1 MDNKNMPFGADAEST
16 ENFKED
22 FSFSNKNKEASKA
35 AIDKSAKEFVDYM
48 TSLSADVPELTEE
61 EINRGVEK
69 ILDRAFPAEKSASP
83 TKKAKA
89 KRITLKVLFIAALL
103 SALLLSCIYVV
114 GNSKNVSIE
123 NGFVT
128 FAKDTI
134 QIVFFGEDEEE
145 YISVDSL
152 LLSLE
157 EHGYDDIMFPEEV
170 IINSDEYKVSVP
182 IYNTDLVEDVS
193 FEIYSNINKC
203 SFIIYQYDTQRAKEF
218 KDLEKAKTVDINGF
232 SAYIFEFG
240 GNVTVEFVD
249 PKYQYYI
256 VSDLLYND
264 MIIFAE
270 SMKTIKDMEKGE

>member
-1 MDNKNMPFGADAEST
+1 MDNKNMPFGTDAEST

-69 ILDRAFPAEKSASP
+69 ILDRAFPVEKSASP
-83 TKKAKA
+83 SKKAKA
-89 KRITLKVLFIAALL
+89 KKITLKVLFIAALL
-103 SALLLSCIYVV
+103 SALLFSCIYVV
-114 GNSKNVSIE
+114 GNSKNVSVE

-170 IINSDEYKVSVP
+170 IINSDKYKVSIP
-182 IYNTDLVEDVS
+182 LYNSNLVEDVS
-193 FEIYSNINKC
+193 FDVFCEGKKHSFLIYKYETQRDSEFKHVEDAETIKINDIDMYLIEFEDNITLEFVND
-203 SFIIYQYDTQRAKEF
+203 IYQYYVVANYSYE
-218 KDLEKAKTVDINGF
+218 
-232 SAYIFEFG
+232 
-240 GNVTVEFVD
+240 
-249 PKYQYYI
+249 
-256 VSDLLYND
+256 D
-264 MIIFAE
+264 MLDFAE
-270 SMKTIKDMEKGE
+270 TMKLVEHIK

>member
-16 ENFKED
+16 ENFKEE

-103 SALLLSCIYVV
+103 SALLFSCIYVV

-157 EHGYDDIMFPEEV
+157 EHGYDDIMFPEEFV
-170 IINSDEYKVSVP
+170 TKSDEYKASVP
-182 IYNTDLVEDVS
+182 VYSEDELHKQVT
-193 FEIYSNINKC
+193 
-203 SFIIYQYDTQRAKEF
+203 FIIFNDTLTFTFVISVKSDNEPLSY
-218 KDLEKAKTVDINGF
+218 KNLDNAKTVAVKDTVVAVFKHEEN
-232 SAYIFEFG
+232 SAAEFL
-240 GNVTVEFVD
+240 VD
-249 PKYQYYI
+249 EYRYYI
-256 VSDLLYND
+256 VSDMNYDN
-264 MIIFAE
+264 MIDFAE
-270 SMKTIKDMEKGE
+270 TIKLVKPVR